1 MNYWLQ
7 RSYKSEVRL
16 FFLLMTNDFIYNC
29 VSITRFSQPVVESS
43 NVEFILSSIICVFF
57 IYINVMQSLSVTT
70 CKTIQINDYSDTL
83 S

>member
-1 MNYWLQ
+1 
-7 RSYKSEVRL
+7 
-16 FFLLMTNDFIYNC
+16 MTNYFIYNC
-29 VSITRFSQPVVESS
+29 VSITKFSQPVVESS

-70 CKTIQINDYSDTL
+70 CETIQITDFSETL